1 MTTILEMFET
11 HLRNGQ
17 KIFRD
22 STVKALVHECQNLK
36 RAAGDSEL
44 QARALSI
51 TGHTSDL
58 NEALDEFENVKE
70 AVGELFDENQAL
82 AILNRRMRL
91 TLDFAAKAMDIVERD
106 AQMFI
111 TPKARKWIEQFREQY
126 SKLSNTTVQSKLII
140 EKEKPA

>member
-1 MTTILEMFET
+1 MP
-11 HLRNGQ
+11 N
-17 KIFRD
+17 D
-22 STVKALVHECQNLK
+22 STI
-36 RAAGDSEL
+36 SERL
-44 QARALSI
+44 LAI
-51 TGHTSDL
+51 TGHTSDI

-91 TLDFAAKAMDIVERD
+91 TLDFASKAMDIVERD

-126 SKLSNTTVQSKLII
+126 GKLSNTISQSKEII
-140 EKEKPA
+140 EK